1 MLFWRWTHFRRL
13 ILSSVTRIP
22 YLAICRA
29 LAVSS
34 AAADAAARVPRAWR
48 LPGAFSR
55 GAVVV
60 EMSAAQVFV
69 GLPVTQDV

>member
-1 MLFWRWTHFRRL
+1 MLFWRWIHFRRL
-13 ILSSVTRIP
+13 LPSSVICIP
-22 YLAICRA
+22 YLALRRA

-34 AAADAAARVPRAWR
+34 DAADAAARVPRAWR
-48 LPGAFSR
+48 LPGAFSG

-60 EMSAAQVFV
+60 EMPAAQVFV